1 MHISDGVLPPAIW
14 IGSCVVT
21 AGIAAVSLRKMDTDD
36 VPKVAVVTAS
46 FFVASLFHIKFGPT
60 SVHLILNGFAGVLL
74 GWMAFVSILVGLA
87 LQAFLF
93 GHGGITSLGA
103 NALMMGLPALAAY
116 QLFRLHS
123 KFNFK
128 IIENSKFRI
137 PNSEFLFGFLAGFLG
152 VFFGTII
159 LAILLAI
166 SGREFF
172 GVAKLAAIAH
182 LPVMII
188 EGIITGFVVSFLK
201 KVKPEILEGNKR

>member
-1 MHISDGVLPPAIW
+1 MHISDGVLPASIW
-14 IGSCVVT
+14 IGSYVVT
-21 AGIAAVSLRKMDTDD
+21 AGISAVSLRKMDVDD
-36 VPKVAVVTAS
+36 APKVAVVTAS
-46 FFVASLFHIKFGPT
+46 FFVASLLHVKFGPT

-74 GWMAFVSILVGLA
+74 GWTAFVSILVGLV

-93 GHGGITSLGA
+93 GHGGVTTLGV
-103 NALMMGLPALAAY
+103 NAIMMGLPALAAY

-128 IIENSKFRI
+128 TND
-137 PNSEFLFGFLAGFLG
+137 FLFGFLAGFLG

-166 SGREFF
+166 SGEEFF

-188 EGIITGFVVSFLK
+188 EGIVTGFVVSFLK
-201 KVKPEILEGNKR
+201 RVKPEILEGSK

>member
-1 MHISDGVLPPAIW
+1 MHISDGILPPAIW
-14 IGSCVVT
+14 IGGCVVT
-21 AGIAAVSLRKMDTDD
+21 AGISAVSLRKMDADD

-46 FFVASLFHIKFGPT
+46 FFVASLLHLKFGPT

-74 GWMAFVSILVGLA
+74 GPMAFVSILVGLA

-128 IIENSKFRI
+128 SND
-137 PNSEFLFGFLAGFLG
+137 FLFGFLAGFLG

-159 LAILLAI
+159 LAALLAI
-166 SGREFF
+166 SGEEFF

-188 EGIITGFVVSFLK
+188 EGIITGFVVLFLK
-201 KVKPEILEGNKR
+201 RVKPEILEGSKG

>member
-14 IGSCVVT
+14 ISGYVVT
-21 AGIAAVSLRKMDTDD
+21 AGISAISLRKMDVDD

-46 FFVASLFHIKFGPT
+46 FFVASLLHVKFGPT

-74 GWMAFVSILVGLA
+74 GWTAFASILVGLA

-93 GHGGITSLGA
+93 GHGGITSLGV
-103 NALMMGLPALAAY
+103 NAIMMGLPAIAAY

-123 KFNFK
+123 KFSFK
-128 IIENSKFRI
+128 VND
-137 PNSEFLFGFLAGFLG
+137 FLFGFLAGFFG

-159 LAILLAI
+159 LAILLAM
-166 SGREFF
+166 SGEQFF

-201 KVKPEILEGNKR
+201 RVKPEILEGSK

>member
-1 MHISDGVLPPAIW
+1 MHISDGVLPQAIW
-14 IGSCVVT
+14 IGSYVVT
-21 AGIAAVSLRKMDTDD
+21 AGISAVSLRKMDTDD

-74 GWMAFVSILVGLA
+74 GQMAFVSILVGLA

-103 NALMMGLPALAAY
+103 NALMMGLPAIAAY

-128 IIENSKFRI
+128 IIENS
-137 PNSEFLFGFLAGFLG
+137 EFLFGFLAGFFG

-159 LAILLAI
+159 LALLLAV
-166 SGREFF
+166 SGEQFF
-172 GVAKLAAIAH
+172 GVAKLAVIAH

-188 EGIITGFVVSFLK
+188 EGIVTGFVVSFLK
-201 KVKPEILEGNKR
+201 KVKPEILEEGKR

>member
-1 MHISDGVLPPAIW
+1 MHISDGILPPAIW
-14 IGSCVVT
+14 IGSCVIT

-46 FFVASLFHIKFGPT
+46 FFVASLLHLKFGPT

-74 GWMAFVSILVGLA
+74 GPMAFVSILVGLA

-128 IIENSKFRI
+128 TND
-137 PNSEFLFGFLAGFLG
+137 FLFGFLAGFLG

-166 SGREFF
+166 SGEEFF
-172 GVAKLAAIAH
+172 VVAKLAVIAH

-188 EGIITGFVVSFLK
+188 EGIVTGFVVSFLK
-201 KVKPEILEGNKR
+201 KVKPEILEGSKF